1 MKFRFILRG
10 FIIVFV
16 AITIVTLFYYTRKA
30 KIKNFAY
37 EFNGKVES
45 VSYDDKLEA
54 TVFIGDS
61 DYYLTDPS
69 WDFDHNRIQV
79 GDSLIKRKN
88 SMLIKLVKKN
98 GKVII
103 QGGNN

>member
-10 FIIVFV
+10 FIFVFV
-16 AITIVTLFYYTRKA
+16 AITIVTLCYYAHKA

-37 EFNGKVES
+37 EFNGKVVS
-45 VSYDDKLEA
+45 VSYDDKMEA

-61 DYYLTDPS
+61 EYYLTDPS

-88 SMLIKLVKKN
+88 SMLIKLVKKD
-98 GKVII
+98 GKILT
-103 QGGNN
+103 QGENN